1 MYLGLDHITNKSK
14 YNKLCIVRSV
24 VPTREVGHLPGDLD
38 KKIEVYEMPYKSIV
52 NELLMRGDAYEIL
65 KKKRLIEFLS
75 TSFVRGITFDNAI
88 ILVDEI
94 QNLSFHE
101 LDSIMTRVGNNCRII
116 FSGDFKQSDLK
127 NVRERQGLHNFMEIL
142 SGMKNFEKIDF
153 SQNDIVR
160 SELVKNYIIQKENL
174 NFY

>member
-1 MYLGLDHITNKSK
+1 M
-14 YNKLCIVRSV
+14 
-24 VPTREVGHLPGDLD
+24 P
-38 KKIEVYEMPYKSIV
+38 KILNHWFLAVSTFIIEMPYTSIV

-65 KKKRLIEFLS
+65 KKKRLVEFLS

>member
-1 MYLGLDHITNKSK
+1 M
-14 YNKLCIVRSV
+14 
-24 VPTREVGHLPGDLD
+24 
-38 KKIEVYEMPYKSIV
+38 
-52 NELLMRGDAYEIL
+52 
-65 KKKRLIEFLS
+65 KKKRLVEFLS

-127 NVRERQGLHNFMEIL
+127 NVRERQGLHNFMEIF

>member
-65 KKKRLIEFLS
+65 KKKRLVEFLS

-101 LDSIMTRVGNNCRII
+101 LDSIMTRVGNN
-116 FSGDFKQSDLK
+116 
-127 NVRERQGLHNFMEIL
+127 
-142 SGMKNFEKIDF
+142 
-153 SQNDIVR
+153 
-160 SELVKNYIIQKENL
+160 
-174 NFY
+174 